1 MLGNSRND
9 IIARLQ
15 GPSTRGWGA
24 VSVFSRARLNRALEQ
39 QYLSRLETLTF
50 LPPCS
55 LEFQAA
61 DKRIGLVMV
70 EFGTPM
76 LSFETASL
84 ENSQASLTMNIIG
97 GQVLEYGATGELL
110 ARYELSESMGYT
122 LEMAIELTQVQGIVD
137 QRGRVVLDLSQGTRL
152 ACNLYEGELAETLNT
167 QLGSWFAGLPRQRT
181 LFDLGIIDLQGV
193 SLLTPDR
200 FIIRTQA
207 APGAQLLGANN
218 YGAGA
223 VVVFI
228 KLLGND
234 ASGLEPSR
242 DFPYLIPDDDDGER
256 YSASLLV
263 QREML
268 EHVTG
273 DRLDVLS
280 SLLFPGGQVFQ
291 EIDRATPRDLIVF
304 GDIAPHRSL
313 LTLSPATRT
322 LQAGETVQF
331 TLQDADGAPLQAT
344 RWTAM
349 SLRSHQRKAD
359 GMFVGGRPGLYQ
371 AADEKAIG
379 QNSLTVVITAE
390 HEQGGVLRTASARL
404 LVQHQPVAFAPALYK
419 TVGSLEPVMLNASRT
434 DENALS
440 WRLLEPALGTL
451 LPEARQA
458 KFEPAAGA
466 INDVAL
472 QQIAVDAEGKQ
483 RLGVVLN
490 NSYQPARIDSSEQGA
505 IKPGQQR
512 TFMHGDAT
520 WLPSAERRW
529 RALGDGVLDAQG
541 QYTAPTGLLAAT
553 DVVALAFIQNGVSYP
568 GGHAVVTVSS
578 LEPEKSWTG
587 LETFEVTLSGGV
599 GDTHEGRAF
608 ANGYQQLQVDIK
620 VKPTQPVSGDEVYWL
635 SPTEIATIRL
645 RDRRSGIDIDLLDGV
660 AEGIESG
667 SASLYATRTTPN
679 RFRMSQGG
687 QGHTRSAAD
696 ADQGVTFK
704 TLYLHARY
712 ENAPSAEFIVVLD
725 KDGGGEFVS
734 TDKGKIN
741 TSFTF
746 KYIPRPIF
754 KEEHYS
760 ITRWRAEGGSAA
772 PGDPEE
778 DNFDFHL
785 RTQDYFRL
793 EYSAGIFETCK
804 FYWVDGPPKEEP
816 GKPVK
821 PTAPCSLLAWESPH
835 SNEVMASYT
844 GWIFRDRL
852 EKKEDGG
859 PPPLEIKF
867 DSGLEPYVED
877 VSEDF
882 DHTVK
887 PTGFKDGAL
896 VIVNFRH
903 DDFPY
908 NPKALAAVNKDLGV
922 ELVDQDGNA
931 HYLRLS
937 YGQPTKIGRRN
948 QVELKV
954 EQPPQSVMRTT
965 SRGTV

>member
-1 MLGNSRND
+1 MLSNSRND

-24 VSVFSRARLNRALEQ
+24 ISVFSRARLNRALEQ

-55 LEFQAA
+55 LEFQEA
-61 DKRIGLVMV
+61 DKRIALVMI
-70 EFGTPM
+70 EFGTPR
-76 LSFETASL
+76 LSFETASF
-84 ENSQASLTMNIIG
+84 EDSQASLTLNIIG
-97 GQVLEYGATGELL
+97 GQVLEYGGTGELL

-152 ACNLYEGELAETLNT
+152 ASNLYEGELAKALNT
-167 QLGSWFAGLPRQRT
+167 RLGSWFAGLPRSRT

-193 SLLTPDR
+193 SPLTPDR

-228 KLLGND
+228 KLLGNE
-234 ASGLEPSR
+234 ATGLEPDR
-242 DFPYLIPDDDDGER
+242 EFPYLIPDDDDGER

-273 DRLDVLS
+273 GRLDVLS

-291 EIDRATPRDLIVF
+291 EIDRASPRDLIVF

-331 TLQDADGAPLQAT
+331 TLYDANGARLQAT

-349 SLRSHQRKAD
+349 SLRSHQREAD
-359 GMFVGGRPGLYQ
+359 GMFVSGRPGLYQ
-371 AADEKAIG
+371 AADVEAIG
-379 QNSLTVVITAE
+379 QNSLTVVITAV
-390 HEQGGVLRTASARL
+390 HEQGGVLRKASARL

-419 TVGSLEPVMLNASRT
+419 TVGSLEPVRLNASRT
-434 DENALS
+434 DDNALS
-440 WRLLEPALGTL
+440 WRLLGPALGTL

-458 KFEPAAGA
+458 KFEPAAG
-466 INDVAL
+466 ITHDVAL

-490 NSYQPARIDSSEQGA
+490 NSYQPARINSSEQGV

-512 TFMHGDAT
+512 TFMHDDAT

-578 LEPEKSWTG
+578 LEPEKSWTD
-587 LETFEVTLSGGV
+587 LDIFQVTLSSGV
-599 GDTHEGRAF
+599 GGTHEGRAF
-608 ANGYQQLQVDIK
+608 ANGYQQLQLDIK
-620 VKPTQPVSGDEVYWL
+620 VKPVQPVSGDKVYWL
-635 SPTEIATIRL
+635 SPTEIASIRL
-645 RDRRSGIDIDLLDGV
+645 RDRRSGLDIDLLDEE

-667 SASLYATRTTPN
+667 STSLYATRTTPN

-687 QGHTRSAAD
+687 QGHTPLAAAD
-696 ADQGVTFK
+696 EGVTFK

-712 ENAPSAEFIVVLD
+712 ENAPSAEFSLVLD
-725 KDGGGEFVS
+725 KDGGGQFVS
-734 TDKGKIN
+734 TEKPVDN
-741 TSFTF
+741 ASFTF
-746 KYIPRPIF
+746 KHIPRPIF
-754 KEEHYS
+754 KEDHYS
-760 ITRWRAEGGSAA
+760 IARWRAEGGSAA
-772 PGDPEE
+772 PGDPVE

-785 RTQDYFRL
+785 RTQDYFIL
-793 EYSAGIFETCK
+793 EYGQGIFETCK
-804 FYWVDGPPKEEP
+804 FYWLDGYAKDLLVTP
-816 GKPVK
+816 
-821 PTAPCSLLAWESPH
+821 PCSLLTWES
-835 SNEVMASYT
+835 SYNNEVMASYT

-852 EKKEDGG
+852 EKKEGGG
-859 PPPLEIKF
+859 PPPLEIKY
-867 DSGLEPYVED
+867 DSRLKPYVEK
-877 VSEDF
+877 VIGDF
-882 DHTVK
+882 DQTVK
-887 PTGFKDGAL
+887 LTGFKDGAL

-903 DDFPY
+903 DEFPF
-908 NPKALAAVNKDLGV
+908 NKQALAVVNKDLGV

-937 YGQPTKIGRRN
+937 YGQPTQIGRRN
-948 QVELKV
+948 QVALKV
-954 EQPPQSVMRTT
+954 EQPPQSVMQGN
-965 SRGTV
+965 SRGAV